1 MRGILYN
8 KGKGPK
14 IRLHELGGIA
24 SGDYSYPVHPRDY
37 KMLVELGLRKKSKR
51 EIPVIFGVIGEIKD
65 QKAIVYSFIKSFD
78 KIEII
83 RK

>member
-8 KGKGPK
+8 KGQGPR
-14 IRLHELGGIA
+14 IRLHELGGIV
-24 SGDYSYPVHPRDY
+24 SGDYSYPVHPREY
-37 KMLVELGLRKKSKR
+37 KMLFKLGLRKRSKK
-51 EIPVIFGVIGEIKD
+51 EIPVVFGVIGTIED

-78 KIEII
+78 KMEII